1 MNTRQRFGLAALL
14 VVLSAAAGIL
24 AWPDLPAEMATHWNA
39 AGTPDD
45 TMPKP
50 VAISLLPSVSALLLG
65 LLAVLPRADP
75 MGENVEAFR
84 AAYDWFAVLLAGVLG
99 VVHVGVVAYNLGY
112 RFPFVSLVLVAVAGL
127 LYVAGLVLER
137 TRPNWIVGIRTPWTL
152 ASGRVWDR
160 THALGAPLFKL
171 TALSTLLGAVFP
183 EYAVVLLL
191 GPLLITLAVTIG
203 YSYWLYQ
210 RLEGDGDDAE
220 PE

>member
-1 MNTRQRFGLAALL
+1 MTTRQRFGLAALL
-14 VVLSAAAGIL
+14 VALSAAAGAL

-39 AGTPDD
+39 AGEPDD
-45 TMPKP
+45 TMPKLL
-50 VAISLLPSVSALLLG
+50 AISLLPGITAILLG

-99 VVHVGVVAYNLGY
+99 VINVGVVAYNLGY

-127 LYVAGLVLER
+127 LYVAGMVLER

-171 TALSTLLGAVFP
+171 TALSTLLGAVFS
-183 EYAVVLLL
+183 EYALILTL
-191 GPLLITLAVTIG
+191 GPLLVTSVVTIG
-203 YSYWLYQ
+203 YSYWLYE
-210 RLEGDGDDAE
+210 RLESGGDDAE
-220 PE
+220 TE